1 MDLLGGKL
9 DLAVGAPGLARLAGA
24 ALLPVFTVR
33 GSADDP
39 IRVIIDKPLSVPA
52 ERGMAMDGAVQEA
65 ARQFGTL
72 LEGYVRRY
80 PAEWRD
86 WKNLKLP
93 A

>member
-1 MDLLGGKL
+1 MLTTLS
-9 DLAVGAPGLARLAGA
+9 AAGLAAG
-24 ALLPVFTVR
+24 
-33 GSADDP
+33 S
-39 IRVIIDKPLSVPA
+39 RVIIEKPLSVPA
-52 ERGMAMDGAVQEA
+52 EGGMDMDGAVQEA

-72 LEGYVRRY
+72 LEGYIRRY